1 MENSNIYDLLEH
13 TLIQQWR
20 KELEDMDELGFIKIM
35 RECEEEI
42 KATLDENQIELLRFF
57 EVSINNYLD
66 NLYYMINHK
75 ILNYGI
81 QIGMQLQQ
89 AFFEQS
95 KQ

>member
-42 KATLDENQIELLRFF
+42 KATLDENQIELLKFF